1 MLWEIMEDAE
11 AHVLTVYRAN
21 GFAADSEGPT
31 IESPEQLEEFIG
43 DLRVAATH
51 VWPPEAFLP

>member
-1 MLWEIMEDAE
+1 MDRSWEIREDE
-11 AHVLTVYRAN
+11 DRLVVMR
-21 GFAADSEGPT
+21 SQRSRSPSGPT
-31 IESPEQLEEFIG
+31 ISSPEELEEFIG